1 MFPRTIN
8 EALEIAVNEPD
19 GVFWAGGTQISR
31 YSSLKTVIDF
41 PGVVISLSHV
51 EELARA
57 SRSEHSLEIGSMMT
71 LDRMASIGRNT
82 LPGGLYETLLG
93 IGNRPL
99 RCRATIGGHL
109 AMTGNIGDLKPLL
122 QLLET
127 RIETRYL
134 REVRNRRKPLVT
146 VRKIPLAQLDEK
158 NGLSKGELITRISI
172 PTENWS
178 LCTCRK
184 ISPSTENS
192 RVLIFAAL
200 ARVEKGV
207 LSDWRM
213 AFSDGFQSVLRDRDL
228 EVDLTGRPLPFGEK
242 EYDTLDESVERLTSV
257 WMNRVYERKT
267 ARILARGFLSSVER

>member
-1 MFPRTIN
+1 M
-8 EALEIAVNEPD
+8 
-19 GVFWAGGTQISR
+19 
-31 YSSLKTVIDF
+31 
-41 PGVVISLSHV
+41 
-51 EELARA
+51 
-57 SRSEHSLEIGSMMT
+57 
-71 LDRMASIGRNT
+71 
-82 LPGGLYETLLG
+82 G

-109 AMTGNIGDLKPLL
+109 AMTNSIGDLKPLL

-127 RIETRYL
+127 RIEIRYL
-134 REVRNRRKPLVT
+134 REVSKRRKPPVT
-146 VRKIPLAQLDEK
+146 IRKIPLAQLDEK

-172 PTENWS
+172 PTENWNLS
-178 LCTCRK
+178 VCRK

-213 AFSDGFQSVLRDRDL
+213 AFSDGLQSVLRDRDL

-242 EYDTLDESVERLTSV
+242 EYETLDESVDRLTSAWV
-257 WMNRVYERKT
+257 NRVYERKT
-267 ARILARGFLSSVER
+267 ARILARGFLNSVEK